1 MRLTELKEVKP
12 VDSNAKKIILLQKES
27 AEIHKKIE
35 ALRNK
40 KAP

>member
-1 MRLTELKEVKP
+1 MRLADLKESKQL
-12 VDSNAKKIILLQKES
+12 SSTEKQIIKLQKES
-27 AEIHKKIE
+27 AEIYKKIE